1 MIPASHWLAK
11 DKSFFLRIL
20 CLEFFAQNF
29 LLRIFCSEF
38 LLSIEDE
45 PNRSFFKRELTRN
58 VKGIIF
64 YSLLNHTN
72 PVGNKVY

>member
-1 MIPASHWLAK
+1 MIPASHLLAN
-11 DKSFFLRIL
+11 DKSFFLRIF

-45 PNRSFFKRELTRN
+45 PNRSFCQKGVDKKWKRHYILF
-58 VKGIIF
+58 IA
-64 YSLLNHTN
+64 
-72 PVGNKVY
+72 